1 MIIVNNTPT
10 QQPTQ
15 NKDEK
20 KTSSKENSTTTT
32 LNDGKTILKKPT
44 QGVVIEQTKLD
55 LELNKF
61 TSKLLNAL
69 KANIDDGSYKQNAL
83 AQIKSSQVAPN
94 LAKDLTLILKSIK
107 SDPALSQLGAKL
119 ESFIKPVEHIK
130 TTNIAQ
136 TIKDTGI
143 MLEAK
148 LAQTLK
154 PEILPTS
161 IKTLLSQMKNTA
173 NKDLALAFITL
184 ANTQDSDP
192 NQSFNALLDILQKNK
207 LKNDEVLKSSNF
219 KPLLEANAKLE
230 NIAKFLDKIA
240 NQIQTNPKNPI
251 SIEQNISR
259 TINQVQN
266 VIKNIETTLSQI
278 NFNHPNLKNVKP
290 LNNQLSQM
298 ISDIKESLKEL
309 KSHITTPATDIKELK
324 LIQNIASN
332 NRQSAFLDPQNI
344 KQIATTAKTAT
355 NNINE
360 AINIIKN
367 LDPAISQKLN
377 QNIQNSKTLVA
388 SLNTQSNLQTPNSI
402 SSATQAIQAQQAQ
415 SIPNLESMINS
426 INPAQNSINLNN
438 FIQHINTDA
447 NNFNLQDKLSMA
459 ARKLSNI
466 INFFDKNSQEAKN
479 NIIEL
484 KSLIKATNLAKSDI
498 ANIMPNDKNLSA
510 QALQNDVKATLLAL
524 KEATANQPN
533 QAALNQNIN
542 RLLTQ
547 IEMHQLISY
556 AQNSLQTYLP
566 YSWDALE
573 SSSVAFKQGK
583 KNRFY
588 AKIDLNFTHFG
599 HVDIVI
605 ALSDNKYIDISI
617 ATGTVEF
624 KDLILGSSKE
634 LKTAITGLGLI
645 VSSFTLAHKPKKTPY
660 NQIDKA
666 FDFGFNKKA

>member
-15 NKDEK
+15 SKDEK

-61 TSKLLNAL
+61 SSKLLNAL
-69 KANIDDGSYKQNAL
+69 KANIDDGTYKQNAL

-94 LAKDLTLILKSIK
+94 LAKDLASLLNSIK
-107 SDPALSQLGAKL
+107 SDPKLSQLGAKL

-154 PEILPTS
+154 AEILPSS
-161 IKTLLSQMKNTA
+161 IKELLSLMKNTT
-173 NKDLALAFITL
+173 NKDLTLAFMGL
-184 ANTQDSDP
+184 ANTKESSPQE
-192 NQSFNALLDILQKNK
+192 SFNALLEILQKNK
-207 LKNDEVLKSSNF
+207 LKNNQIVQNSNF
-219 KPLLEANAKLE
+219 KPLLEANTKLE
-230 NIAKFLDKIA
+230 HMAKFLDKIA
-240 NQIQTNPKNPI
+240 YQIQTNPKNSL

-259 TINQVQN
+259 AINQGQN
-266 VIKNIETTLSQI
+266 IIKNIETSLSQI

-290 LNNQLSQM
+290 LSTQLGQMLLDIKAELNSLKSNINNPAL
-298 ISDIKESLKEL
+298 DIKEF
-309 KSHITTPATDIKELK
+309 K
-324 LIQNIASN
+324 LSNNIAASA
-332 NRQSAFLDPQNI
+332 NRLSAMLESTQ
-344 KQIATTAKTAT
+344 
-355 NNINE
+355 
-360 AINIIKN
+360 
-367 LDPAISQKLN
+367 LN
-377 QNIQNSKTLVA
+377 QINSTTIA
-388 SLNTQSNLQTPNSI
+388 QT
-402 SSATQAIQAQQAQ
+402 AQ
-415 SIPNLESMINS
+415 STPNLESLISSLNQS
-426 INPAQNSINLNN
+426 QNSTNLSN

-447 NNFNLQDKLSMA
+447 NNLNLQDKLSMA

-466 INFFDKNSQEAKN
+466 INFFDKNSQDAKSHLA
-479 NIIEL
+479 EL
-484 KSLIKATNLAKSDI
+484 KGLIKATNLAKADI
-498 ANIMPNDKNLSA
+498 ANITPNDKNLAA
-510 QALQNDVKATLLAL
+510 QTLQNDVKATLLAL

-533 QAALNQNIN
+533 QATLNQNIN

-583 KNRFY
+583 KKRFY

-599 HVDIVI
+599 NVDIVI

-617 ATGTVEF
+617 ATGTAEF
-624 KDLILGSSKE
+624 KNLILSASKE
-634 LKTAITGLGLI
+634 LKSAITGLGLI
-645 VSSFTLAHKPKKTPY
+645 VSSFTLAHKPKKAPY
-660 NQIDKA
+660 HQADRA

>member
-1 MIIVNNTPT
+1 MMIIVNNTPT

-15 NKDEK
+15 SKDEK
-20 KTSSKENSTTTT
+20 KTSSKENSNTTS

-61 TSKLLNAL
+61 SSKLLNAL
-69 KANIDDGSYKQNAL
+69 KANIDDGTYKQNAL

-94 LAKDLTLILKSIK
+94 LAKDLASLLNSIK
-107 SDPALSQLGAKL
+107 SDPKLSQLGAKL

-154 PEILPTS
+154 AEILPSS
-161 IKTLLSQMKNTA
+161 IKELLSLMKNTT
-173 NKDLALAFITL
+173 NKDLTLAFMSL
-184 ANTQDSDP
+184 ANTKESSPQE
-192 NQSFNALLDILQKNK
+192 SFNALLEILQKNK
-207 LKNDEVLKSSNF
+207 LKNNQIVQNSNF
-219 KPLLEANAKLE
+219 KPLLEANTKLE
-230 NIAKFLDKIA
+230 HMAKFLDKIA
-240 NQIQTNPKNPI
+240 YQIQTNPKNSL

-259 TINQVQN
+259 AINQGQN
-266 VIKNIETTLSQI
+266 IIKNIETSLSQI

-290 LNNQLSQM
+290 LSIQLGQMLLDIKAELNSLKSNINNPALDIKEFKLSNNIAASANRLSAMLESTQLSQ
-298 ISDIKESLKEL
+298 INS
-309 KSHITTPATDIKELK
+309 TT
-324 LIQNIASN
+324 IA
-332 NRQSAFLDPQNI
+332 
-344 KQIATTAKTAT
+344 
-355 NNINE
+355 
-360 AINIIKN
+360 
-367 LDPAISQKLN
+367 
-377 QNIQNSKTLVA
+377 
-388 SLNTQSNLQTPNSI
+388 QT
-402 SSATQAIQAQQAQ
+402 AQ
-415 SIPNLESMINS
+415 STPNLESLISSLNQS
-426 INPAQNSINLNN
+426 QNSTNLSN

-447 NNFNLQDKLSMA
+447 NNLNLQDKLSMA

-466 INFFDKNSQEAKN
+466 INFFDKNSQDAKSHLA
-479 NIIEL
+479 EL
-484 KSLIKATNLAKSDI
+484 KGLIKATNLAKADI
-498 ANIMPNDKNLSA
+498 ANITPNDKNLAA
-510 QALQNDVKATLLAL
+510 QTLQNDVKATLLAL

-583 KNRFY
+583 KKRFY

-599 HVDIVI
+599 NVDIVI

-617 ATGTVEF
+617 ATGTAEF
-624 KDLILGSSKE
+624 KNLILSASKE
-634 LKTAITGLGLI
+634 LKSAITGLGLI
-645 VSSFTLAHKPKKTPY
+645 VSSFTLAHKPKKAPY
-660 NQIDKA
+660 HQADRA

>member
-15 NKDEK
+15 TKDDK
-20 KTSSKENSTTTT
+20 KVSKESNSTTS
-32 LNDGKTILKKPT
+32 LNDGKTILKRPA

-61 TSKLLNAL
+61 SSKLLNAL

-94 LAKDLTLILKSIK
+94 LAKDLTSLLNSIK
-107 SDPALSQLGAKL
+107 SDPKLRELGAKL

-154 PEILPTS
+154 AEILPSS
-161 IKTLLSQMKNTA
+161 IKELLSLMKNTT
-173 NKDLALAFITL
+173 NKDLTLAFMGL
-184 ANTQDSDP
+184 ANAGESSPQE
-192 NQSFNALLDILQKNK
+192 SFNALLEILQKNK
-207 LKNDEVLKSSNF
+207 FKNSQIVQNSNF

-230 NIAKFLDKIA
+230 HMAKFLDKIA
-240 NQIQTNPKNPI
+240 NQIQTNPKNPL

-259 TINQVQN
+259 AINQGQN
-266 VIKNIETTLSQI
+266 IIKNIEASLSQI

-290 LNNQLSQM
+290 LNAQLGQM
-298 ISDIKESLKEL
+298 LTEIKTQLNLLKSNINNPALDIKEF
-309 KSHITTPATDIKELK
+309 K
-324 LIQNIASN
+324 LSNNIAASA
-332 NRQSAFLDPQNI
+332 NRLSVITD
-344 KQIATTAKTAT
+344 
-355 NNINE
+355 
-360 AINIIKN
+360 
-367 LDPAISQKLN
+367 
-377 QNIQNSKTLVA
+377 NIQPNT
-388 SLNTQSNLQTPNSI
+388 LNTTMAQ
-402 SSATQAIQAQQAQ
+402 ATQA
-415 SIPNLESMINS
+415 STNLDSLISSLNQ
-426 INPAQNSINLNN
+426 AQNSANLSN
-438 FIQHINTDA
+438 FIQHISTDA
-447 NNFNLQDKLSMA
+447 NNLNLQDKLSMA

-466 INFFDKNSQEAKN
+466 INFFDRNSQDAKSHLAE
-479 NIIEL
+479 I
-484 KSLIKATNLAKSDI
+484 KGLIKATNLAKADI
-498 ANIMPNDKNLSA
+498 ANITPNDKNLA
-510 QALQNDVKATLLAL
+510 TQALQNDVKATLLAL

-583 KNRFY
+583 KKRFY

-599 HVDIVI
+599 NVDIVI

-617 ATGTVEF
+617 ATGTAEF
-624 KDLILGSSKE
+624 KNLILSASKE
-634 LKTAITGLGLI
+634 LKSSITGLGLI
-645 VSSFTLAHKPKKTPY
+645 VSSFTLAHKPKKAPY
-660 NQIDKA
+660 HQVDRA

>member
-1 MIIVNNTPT
+1 MIIVNNAPT
-10 QQPTQ
+10 QQPAQ

-20 KTSSKENSTTTT
+20 KTSSKENSTATI
-32 LNDGKTILKKPT
+32 LNDGKTILKKPA
-44 QGVVIEQTKLD
+44 QSVVVEQTKLD

-69 KANIDDGSYKQNAL
+69 KLNLDDGLYKQNAL
-83 AQIKSSQVAPN
+83 SQIKSSQVAPN

-107 SDPALSQLGAKL
+107 SDPTLSQIAAKI
-119 ESFIKPVEHIK
+119 ESFIKPVEQIK

-161 IKTLLSQMKNTA
+161 IKSLLSQMKNTT
-173 NKDLALAFITL
+173 NKDLALAFVAL
-184 ANTQDSDP
+184 ANTQNSDP
-192 NQSFNALLDILQKNK
+192 EQNFNTLLDILQKNRV
-207 LKNDEVLKSSNF
+207 KNDEILKSSNF
-219 KPLLEANAKLE
+219 KPLLEAGAKLE
-230 NIAKFLDKIA
+230 NIIKFLDKVA

-259 TINQVQN
+259 AINQTQN
-266 VIKNIETTLSQI
+266 IIQNIESTLSQI

-290 LNNQLSQM
+290 LNTQLNQ
-298 ISDIKESLKEL
+298 IITDIKENLSAL
-309 KSHITTPATDIKELK
+309 KSHITTQTIDIKDLK
-324 LIQNIASN
+324 LTQSIINSN
-332 NRQSAFLDPQNI
+332 KNSAL
-344 KQIATTAKTAT
+344 IATETA
-355 NNINE
+355 NNIDK
-360 AINIIKN
+360 AINLIKN
-367 LDPAISQKLN
+367 LDPAISEKLS
-377 QNIQNSKTLVA
+377 QNLQNSNPLTQ
-388 SLNTQSNLQTPNSI
+388 LNSNSQT
-402 SSATQAIQAQQAQ
+402 
-415 SIPNLESMINS
+415 IPNLNSLINS
-426 INPAQNSINLNN
+426 INPTQNSVNLNN
-438 FIQHINTDA
+438 FINHINTDA
-447 NNFNLQDKLSMA
+447 NNLNLQDKLSMA
-459 ARKLSNI
+459 ARKLSNM
-466 INFFDKNSQEAKN
+466 INFFDKNSLDAKN
-479 NIIEL
+479 NLVEL
-484 KSLIKATNLAKSDI
+484 RSLIKATNLAKSDI
-498 ANIMPNDKNLSA
+498 SNIVPNDNNISNA
-510 QALQNDVKATLLAL
+510 VQNDVKATLLAL
-524 KEATANQPN
+524 KEATTNQPN
-533 QAALNQNIN
+533 QATLNQNIN

-583 KNRFY
+583 KKRFY

-599 HVDIVI
+599 NVDIVI

-617 ATGTVEF
+617 ATSTAEF
-624 KDLILGSSKE
+624 KDLILASSKE

-660 NQIDKA
+660 SQTDKA

>member
-1 MIIVNNTPT
+1 MMIIVNNTPT

-15 NKDEK
+15 TKDDK
-20 KTSSKENSTTTT
+20 KSSKETSNTTS

-69 KANIDDGSYKQNAL
+69 KANIDDGTYKQNAL

-94 LAKDLTLILKSIK
+94 LAKDLASLLNSIK
-107 SDPALSQLGAKL
+107 SDPKLSQLGAKL

-154 PEILPTS
+154 AEILPSS
-161 IKTLLSQMKNTA
+161 IKELLSLMKNTT
-173 NKDLALAFITL
+173 NKDLTLAFMGL
-184 ANTQDSDP
+184 ANTKESSPQE
-192 NQSFNALLDILQKNK
+192 SFNALLEILQKNK
-207 LKNDEVLKSSNF
+207 LKNNQIVQNSNF
-219 KPLLEANAKLE
+219 KPLLEANTKLE
-230 NIAKFLDKIA
+230 HMAKFLDKIA
-240 NQIQTNPKNPI
+240 YQIQTNPKNPL

-259 TINQVQN
+259 AINQGQN
-266 VIKNIETTLSQI
+266 IIKNIETSLSQI

-290 LNNQLSQM
+290 LSTQLGQMLLDIKAELNSLKSNINNPAL
-298 ISDIKESLKEL
+298 DIKEF
-309 KSHITTPATDIKELK
+309 K
-324 LIQNIASN
+324 LSNNIAASA
-332 NRQSAFLDPQNI
+332 NRLSAMLESTQ
-344 KQIATTAKTAT
+344 
-355 NNINE
+355 
-360 AINIIKN
+360 
-367 LDPAISQKLN
+367 LN
-377 QNIQNSKTLVA
+377 QINSATIA
-388 SLNTQSNLQTPNSI
+388 QTTQST
-402 SSATQAIQAQQAQ
+402 
-415 SIPNLESMINS
+415 PNLESLISGLNQS
-426 INPAQNSINLNN
+426 QNSTNLSN

-447 NNFNLQDKLSMA
+447 NNLNLQDKLSMA

-466 INFFDKNSQEAKN
+466 INFFDKNSQDAKSHLA
-479 NIIEL
+479 EL
-484 KSLIKATNLAKSDI
+484 KGLIKATNLAKADI
-498 ANIMPNDKNLSA
+498 ANITPNDKNLAA
-510 QALQNDVKATLLAL
+510 QTLQNDVKATLLAL

-583 KNRFY
+583 KKRFY

-599 HVDIVI
+599 NVDIVI

-617 ATGTVEF
+617 TTGTAEF
-624 KDLILGSSKE
+624 KNLILSASKE
-634 LKTAITGLGLI
+634 LKSAITGLGLI
-645 VSSFTLAHKPKKTPY
+645 VSSFTLVHKPKKAPY
-660 NQIDKA
+660 HQADMA

>member
-15 NKDEK
+15 SKDEK

-61 TSKLLNAL
+61 SSKLLNAL
-69 KANIDDGSYKQNAL
+69 KANIDDGTYKQNAL

-94 LAKDLTLILKSIK
+94 LAKDLASLLNSIK
-107 SDPALSQLGAKL
+107 SDPKLSQLGAKL

-154 PEILPTS
+154 AEILPSS
-161 IKTLLSQMKNTA
+161 IKELLSLMKNTT
-173 NKDLALAFITL
+173 NKDLTLAFMSL
-184 ANTQDSDP
+184 ANTKESSPQE
-192 NQSFNALLDILQKNK
+192 SFNALLEILQKNK
-207 LKNDEVLKSSNF
+207 LKNNQIVQNSNF
-219 KPLLEANAKLE
+219 KPLLEANTKLE
-230 NIAKFLDKIA
+230 HMAKFLDKIA
-240 NQIQTNPKNPI
+240 YQIQTNPKNSL

-259 TINQVQN
+259 AINQGQN
-266 VIKNIETTLSQI
+266 IIKNIETSLSQI

-290 LNNQLSQM
+290 LSTQLGQMLLDIKAELNSLKSNINNPAL
-298 ISDIKESLKEL
+298 DIKEF
-309 KSHITTPATDIKELK
+309 K
-324 LIQNIASN
+324 LSNNIAASA
-332 NRQSAFLDPQNI
+332 NRLSAMLESTQ
-344 KQIATTAKTAT
+344 
-355 NNINE
+355 
-360 AINIIKN
+360 
-367 LDPAISQKLN
+367 LN
-377 QNIQNSKTLVA
+377 QIN
-388 SLNTQSNLQTPNSI
+388 
-402 SSATQAIQAQQAQ
+402 SATIAQTAQ
-415 SIPNLESMINS
+415 SMPNLESLINS
-426 INPAQNSINLNN
+426 LNQSQNSTNLSN

-447 NNFNLQDKLSMA
+447 NNLNLQDKLSMA

-466 INFFDKNSQEAKN
+466 INFFDKNSQDAKSHLA
-479 NIIEL
+479 EL
-484 KSLIKATNLAKSDI
+484 KGLIKATNLAKADI
-498 ANIMPNDKNLSA
+498 ANITPNDKNLAA
-510 QALQNDVKATLLAL
+510 QTLQNDVKATLLTL

-583 KNRFY
+583 KKRFY

-599 HVDIVI
+599 NVDIVI

-617 ATGTVEF
+617 ATGTAEF
-624 KDLILGSSKE
+624 KNLILSASKE
-634 LKTAITGLGLI
+634 LKSAITGLGLI
-645 VSSFTLAHKPKKTPY
+645 VSSFTLAHKPKKAPY
-660 NQIDKA
+660 HQADRA

>member
-15 NKDEK
+15 TKDDK
-20 KTSSKENSTTTT
+20 KSSKETSNTTT

-69 KANIDDGSYKQNAL
+69 KANIDDGTYKQNAL

-94 LAKDLTLILKSIK
+94 LAKDLASLLNSIK
-107 SDPALSQLGAKL
+107 SDPKLSQLGAKL

-154 PEILPTS
+154 AEILPSS
-161 IKTLLSQMKNTA
+161 IKELLSLMKNTT
-173 NKDLALAFITL
+173 NKDLTLAFMGL
-184 ANTQDSDP
+184 ANTKESSPQE
-192 NQSFNALLDILQKNK
+192 SFNALLEILQKNK
-207 LKNDEVLKSSNF
+207 LKNNQIVQNSNF
-219 KPLLEANAKLE
+219 KPLLDANTKLE
-230 NIAKFLDKIA
+230 HMAKFLDKIA
-240 NQIQTNPKNPI
+240 YQIQTNPKNPL

-259 TINQVQN
+259 AINQGQN
-266 VIKNIETTLSQI
+266 IIKNIETSLSQI

-290 LNNQLSQM
+290 LSTQLGQMLLDIKAELNSLKSNINNPAL
-298 ISDIKESLKEL
+298 DIKEF
-309 KSHITTPATDIKELK
+309 K
-324 LIQNIASN
+324 LSNNIAASA
-332 NRQSAFLDPQNI
+332 NRLSAMLESTQLS
-344 KQIATTAKTAT
+344 K
-355 NNINE
+355 IN
-360 AINIIKN
+360 
-367 LDPAISQKLN
+367 
-377 QNIQNSKTLVA
+377 
-388 SLNTQSNLQTPNSI
+388 
-402 SSATQAIQAQQAQ
+402 SATIAQTAQ
-415 SIPNLESMINS
+415 STPNLESLISGLNQS
-426 INPAQNSINLNN
+426 QNSTNLSN

-447 NNFNLQDKLSMA
+447 NNLNLQDKLTMA

-466 INFFDKNSQEAKN
+466 INFFDKNSQDAKSHLA
-479 NIIEL
+479 EL
-484 KSLIKATNLAKSDI
+484 KGLIKATNLAKADI
-498 ANIMPNDKNLSA
+498 ANITPNDKNLAA
-510 QALQNDVKATLLAL
+510 QTLQNDVKATLLAL

-583 KNRFY
+583 KKRFY

-599 HVDIVI
+599 NVDIVI

-617 ATGTVEF
+617 ATGTAEF
-624 KDLILGSSKE
+624 KNLILSASKE
-634 LKTAITGLGLI
+634 LKSAITGLGLI
-645 VSSFTLAHKPKKTPY
+645 VSSFTLVHKPKKAPY
-660 NQIDKA
+660 HQADRA

>member
-15 NKDEK
+15 SKDEK

-61 TSKLLNAL
+61 SSKLLNAL
-69 KANIDDGSYKQNAL
+69 KANIDDGTYKQNAL

-94 LAKDLTLILKSIK
+94 LAKDLASLLNSIK
-107 SDPALSQLGAKL
+107 SDPKLSQLGAKL

-154 PEILPTS
+154 AEILPSS
-161 IKTLLSQMKNTA
+161 IKELLSLMKNTT
-173 NKDLALAFITL
+173 NKDLTLAFMSL
-184 ANTQDSDP
+184 ANTKESSPQE
-192 NQSFNALLDILQKNK
+192 SFNALLEILQKNK
-207 LKNDEVLKSSNF
+207 LKNNQIVQNSNF
-219 KPLLEANAKLE
+219 KPLLEANTKLE
-230 NIAKFLDKIA
+230 HMAKFLDKIA
-240 NQIQTNPKNPI
+240 YQIQTNPKNSL

-259 TINQVQN
+259 AINQGQN
-266 VIKNIETTLSQI
+266 IIKNIETSLSQI

-290 LNNQLSQM
+290 LSTQLGQMLLDIKAELNSLKSNINNPALDIKEFKLSNNIAASANRLSAMLESTQLSQ
-298 ISDIKESLKEL
+298 
-309 KSHITTPATDIKELK
+309 
-324 LIQNIASN
+324 
-332 NRQSAFLDPQNI
+332 
-344 KQIATTAKTAT
+344 
-355 NNINE
+355 IN
-360 AINIIKN
+360 
-367 LDPAISQKLN
+367 
-377 QNIQNSKTLVA
+377 
-388 SLNTQSNLQTPNSI
+388 
-402 SSATQAIQAQQAQ
+402 SATIAQTAQ
-415 SIPNLESMINS
+415 STPNLESLISGLNQS
-426 INPAQNSINLNN
+426 QNSVNLSK

-447 NNFNLQDKLSMA
+447 NNLNLQDKLSMA

-466 INFFDKNSQEAKN
+466 INFFDKNSQDAKSHLA
-479 NIIEL
+479 EL
-484 KSLIKATNLAKSDI
+484 KGLIKATNLAKADI
-498 ANIMPNDKNLSA
+498 ANITPNDKNLA
-510 QALQNDVKATLLAL
+510 VQTLQNDVKATLLAL

-583 KNRFY
+583 KKRFY

-599 HVDIVI
+599 NVDIVI

-617 ATGTVEF
+617 ATGTAEF
-624 KDLILGSSKE
+624 KNLILSASKE
-634 LKTAITGLGLI
+634 LKSAITGLGLI
-645 VSSFTLAHKPKKTPY
+645 VSSFTLAHKPKKAPY
-660 NQIDKA
+660 HQADRA

>member
-15 NKDEK
+15 SKDEK

-61 TSKLLNAL
+61 SSKLLNAL
-69 KANIDDGSYKQNAL
+69 KANIDDGTYKQNAL

-94 LAKDLTLILKSIK
+94 LAKDLASLLNSIK
-107 SDPALSQLGAKL
+107 SDPKLSQLGAKL

-154 PEILPTS
+154 AEILPSS
-161 IKTLLSQMKNTA
+161 IKELLSLMKNTT
-173 NKDLALAFITL
+173 NKDLTLAFMGL
-184 ANTQDSDP
+184 ANAKESSPQE
-192 NQSFNALLDILQKNK
+192 SFNALLEILQKNK
-207 LKNDEVLKSSNF
+207 LKNNQIVQNSNF
-219 KPLLEANAKLE
+219 KPLLEANTKLE
-230 NIAKFLDKIA
+230 HMAKFLDKIA
-240 NQIQTNPKNPI
+240 YQIQTNPKNSL

-259 TINQVQN
+259 AINQGQN
-266 VIKNIETTLSQI
+266 IIKNIETSLSQI

-290 LNNQLSQM
+290 LSTQLGQMLLDIKAELNSLKSNINNPALDIKEFKLSNNIAASANRLSAMLESTQLSQ
-298 ISDIKESLKEL
+298 INS
-309 KSHITTPATDIKELK
+309 TT
-324 LIQNIASN
+324 IA
-332 NRQSAFLDPQNI
+332 
-344 KQIATTAKTAT
+344 
-355 NNINE
+355 
-360 AINIIKN
+360 
-367 LDPAISQKLN
+367 
-377 QNIQNSKTLVA
+377 
-388 SLNTQSNLQTPNSI
+388 QT
-402 SSATQAIQAQQAQ
+402 AQ
-415 SIPNLESMINS
+415 STPNLESLISGLNQS
-426 INPAQNSINLNN
+426 QNSTNLSN

-447 NNFNLQDKLSMA
+447 NNLNLQDKLSMA

-466 INFFDKNSQEAKN
+466 INFFDKNSQDAKSHLA
-479 NIIEL
+479 EL
-484 KSLIKATNLAKSDI
+484 KGLIKATNLAKADI
-498 ANIMPNDKNLSA
+498 ANITPNDKNLAA
-510 QALQNDVKATLLAL
+510 QTLQNDVKATLLAL

-583 KNRFY
+583 KKRFY

-599 HVDIVI
+599 NVDIVI

-617 ATGTVEF
+617 ATGTAEF
-624 KDLILGSSKE
+624 KNLILSASKE
-634 LKTAITGLGLI
+634 LKSAITGLGLI
-645 VSSFTLAHKPKKTPY
+645 VSSFTLAHKSKKAPY
-660 NQIDKA
+660 HQADRA

>member
-15 NKDEK
+15 TKDDK
-20 KTSSKENSTTTT
+20 KVSKESNSTTS
-32 LNDGKTILKKPT
+32 LNDGKTILKRPA

-61 TSKLLNAL
+61 SSKLLNAL
-69 KANIDDGSYKQNAL
+69 KANIGDGSYKQNAL

-94 LAKDLTLILKSIK
+94 LAKDLTSLLNSIK
-107 SDPALSQLGAKL
+107 SDPKLRELGAKL

-154 PEILPTS
+154 AEILPSS
-161 IKTLLSQMKNTA
+161 IKELLSLMKNTT
-173 NKDLALAFITL
+173 NKDLTLAFMGL
-184 ANTQDSDP
+184 ANAGESSPQE
-192 NQSFNALLDILQKNK
+192 SFNALLEILQKNK
-207 LKNDEVLKSSNF
+207 FKNSQIVQNSNF

-230 NIAKFLDKIA
+230 HMAKFLDKIA
-240 NQIQTNPKNPI
+240 NQIQTNPKNPL

-259 TINQVQN
+259 AINQGQN
-266 VIKNIETTLSQI
+266 IIKNIEASLSQI

-290 LNNQLSQM
+290 LNAQLGQM
-298 ISDIKESLKEL
+298 LTEIKTQLNLLKSNINNPALDIKEF
-309 KSHITTPATDIKELK
+309 K
-324 LIQNIASN
+324 LSNNIAASA
-332 NRQSAFLDPQNI
+332 NRLSVITD
-344 KQIATTAKTAT
+344 
-355 NNINE
+355 
-360 AINIIKN
+360 
-367 LDPAISQKLN
+367 
-377 QNIQNSKTLVA
+377 NIQPNT
-388 SLNTQSNLQTPNSI
+388 LNTTMAQ
-402 SSATQAIQAQQAQ
+402 ATQA
-415 SIPNLESMINS
+415 STNLDSLISSLNQ
-426 INPAQNSINLNN
+426 AQNSANLSN
-438 FIQHINTDA
+438 FIQHISTDA
-447 NNFNLQDKLSMA
+447 NNLNLQDKLSMA

-466 INFFDKNSQEAKN
+466 INFFDRNSQDAKSHLAE
-479 NIIEL
+479 I
-484 KSLIKATNLAKSDI
+484 KGLIKATNLAKADI
-498 ANIMPNDKNLSA
+498 ANITPNDKNLA
-510 QALQNDVKATLLAL
+510 TQALQNDVKATLLAL

-583 KNRFY
+583 KKRFY

-599 HVDIVI
+599 NVDIVI

-617 ATGTVEF
+617 ATGTAEF
-624 KDLILGSSKE
+624 KNLILSASKE
-634 LKTAITGLGLI
+634 LKSSITGLGLI
-645 VSSFTLAHKPKKTPY
+645 VSSFTLAHKPKKAPY
-660 NQIDKA
+660 HQVDRA

>member
-15 NKDEK
+15 TKDDK
-20 KTSSKENSTTTT
+20 KSSKETSNTTT

-69 KANIDDGSYKQNAL
+69 KANIDDGTYKQNAL

-94 LAKDLTLILKSIK
+94 LAKDLASLLNSIK
-107 SDPALSQLGAKL
+107 SDPKLSQLGAKL

-154 PEILPTS
+154 AEILPSS
-161 IKTLLSQMKNTA
+161 IKELLSLMKNTT
-173 NKDLALAFITL
+173 NKDLTLAFMGL
-184 ANTQDSDP
+184 ANTKESSPQE
-192 NQSFNALLDILQKNK
+192 SFNALLEILQKNK
-207 LKNDEVLKSSNF
+207 LKNNQIIQNSNF
-219 KPLLEANAKLE
+219 KPLLDANTKLE
-230 NIAKFLDKIA
+230 HMAKFLDKIA
-240 NQIQTNPKNPI
+240 YQIQTNPKNPL

-259 TINQVQN
+259 AINQGQN
-266 VIKNIETTLSQI
+266 IIKNIETSLSQI

-290 LNNQLSQM
+290 LSTQLGQMLLDIKAELNSLKSNINNPALDIKEFKLSNNIAASANRLSAMLESTQLSQ
-298 ISDIKESLKEL
+298 INS
-309 KSHITTPATDIKELK
+309 AT
-324 LIQNIASN
+324 IA
-332 NRQSAFLDPQNI
+332 Q
-344 KQIATTAKTAT
+344 T
-355 NNINE
+355 
-360 AINIIKN
+360 
-367 LDPAISQKLN
+367 
-377 QNIQNSKTLVA
+377 
-388 SLNTQSNLQTPNSI
+388 TQST
-402 SSATQAIQAQQAQ
+402 
-415 SIPNLESMINS
+415 PNLESLISGLNQS
-426 INPAQNSINLNN
+426 QNSTNLSN

-447 NNFNLQDKLSMA
+447 NNLNLQDKLSMA

-466 INFFDKNSQEAKN
+466 INFFDKNSQDAKSHLA
-479 NIIEL
+479 EL
-484 KSLIKATNLAKSDI
+484 KELIKATNLAKADI
-498 ANIMPNDKNLSA
+498 ANITPNDKNLA
-510 QALQNDVKATLLAL
+510 TQTLQNDVKATLLAL

-583 KNRFY
+583 KKRFY

-599 HVDIVI
+599 NVDIVI

-617 ATGTVEF
+617 ATGTAEF
-624 KDLILGSSKE
+624 KNLILSASKE
-634 LKTAITGLGLI
+634 LKSAITGLGLI
-645 VSSFTLAHKPKKTPY
+645 VSSFTLVHKPKKAPY
-660 NQIDKA
+660 HQADRA

>member
-15 NKDEK
+15 SKDEK

-61 TSKLLNAL
+61 SSKLLNAL

-94 LAKDLTLILKSIK
+94 LAKDLASLLNSIK
-107 SDPALSQLGAKL
+107 SDPKLSQLGAKL

-154 PEILPTS
+154 AEILPSS
-161 IKTLLSQMKNTA
+161 IKELLSLMKNTT
-173 NKDLALAFITL
+173 NKDLTLAFMSL
-184 ANTQDSDP
+184 ANTKESSPQE
-192 NQSFNALLDILQKNK
+192 SFNALLEILQKNK
-207 LKNDEVLKSSNF
+207 LKNNQIVQNSNF
-219 KPLLEANAKLE
+219 KPLLEANTKLE
-230 NIAKFLDKIA
+230 HMAKFLDKIA
-240 NQIQTNPKNPI
+240 YQIQTNPKNSL

-259 TINQVQN
+259 AINQGQN
-266 VIKNIETTLSQI
+266 IIKNIETSLSQI

-290 LNNQLSQM
+290 LSTQLGQMLLDIKAELNSLKSNINNPALDIKEFKLSNNIAASANRLSAMLESTQLSQ
-298 ISDIKESLKEL
+298 INS
-309 KSHITTPATDIKELK
+309 TT
-324 LIQNIASN
+324 IA
-332 NRQSAFLDPQNI
+332 
-344 KQIATTAKTAT
+344 
-355 NNINE
+355 
-360 AINIIKN
+360 
-367 LDPAISQKLN
+367 
-377 QNIQNSKTLVA
+377 
-388 SLNTQSNLQTPNSI
+388 QT
-402 SSATQAIQAQQAQ
+402 AQ
-415 SIPNLESMINS
+415 STPNLESLISGLNQS
-426 INPAQNSINLNN
+426 QNSTNLSN

-447 NNFNLQDKLSMA
+447 NNLNLQDKLSMA

-466 INFFDKNSQEAKN
+466 INFFDKNSQDAKSHLA
-479 NIIEL
+479 EL
-484 KSLIKATNLAKSDI
+484 KGLIKATNLAKADI
-498 ANIMPNDKNLSA
+498 ANITPNDKNLAA
-510 QALQNDVKATLLAL
+510 QTLQNDVKATLLAL

-583 KNRFY
+583 KKRFY

-599 HVDIVI
+599 NVDIVI

-617 ATGTVEF
+617 ATGTAEF
-624 KDLILGSSKE
+624 KNLILSASKE
-634 LKTAITGLGLI
+634 LKSAITGLGLI
-645 VSSFTLAHKPKKTPY
+645 VSSFTLAHKPKKAPY
-660 NQIDKA
+660 HQADRA

>member
-15 NKDEK
+15 TKDDK
-20 KTSSKENSTTTT
+20 KSSKETSNTTS

-44 QGVVIEQTKLD
+44 QGIVIEQTKLD

-69 KANIDDGSYKQNAL
+69 KANIDDGTYKQNAL

-94 LAKDLTLILKSIK
+94 LAKDLASLLNSIK
-107 SDPALSQLGAKL
+107 SDPKLSQLGAKL

-154 PEILPTS
+154 AEILPSS
-161 IKTLLSQMKNTA
+161 IKELLSLMKNTT
-173 NKDLALAFITL
+173 NKDLTLAFMGL
-184 ANTQDSDP
+184 ANTKESSPQE
-192 NQSFNALLDILQKNK
+192 SFNALLEILQKNK
-207 LKNDEVLKSSNF
+207 LKNNQIVQNSNF
-219 KPLLEANAKLE
+219 KPLLEANTKLE
-230 NIAKFLDKIA
+230 HMAKFLDKIA
-240 NQIQTNPKNPI
+240 YQIQTNPKNSL

-259 TINQVQN
+259 AINQGQN
-266 VIKNIETTLSQI
+266 IIKNIETSLSQI

-290 LNNQLSQM
+290 LSTQLGQMLLDIKAELNSLKSNINNPAL
-298 ISDIKESLKEL
+298 DIKEF
-309 KSHITTPATDIKELK
+309 K
-324 LIQNIASN
+324 LSNNIAASA
-332 NRQSAFLDPQNI
+332 NRLSAMLESTQ
-344 KQIATTAKTAT
+344 
-355 NNINE
+355 
-360 AINIIKN
+360 
-367 LDPAISQKLN
+367 LN
-377 QNIQNSKTLVA
+377 QIN
-388 SLNTQSNLQTPNSI
+388 
-402 SSATQAIQAQQAQ
+402 SATIAQTAQ
-415 SIPNLESMINS
+415 STPNLESLIS
-426 INPAQNSINLNN
+426 GLTQSQNSTNLSN

-447 NNFNLQDKLSMA
+447 NNLNLQDKLSMA

-466 INFFDKNSQEAKN
+466 INFFDKNSQDAKSHLA
-479 NIIEL
+479 EL
-484 KSLIKATNLAKSDI
+484 KGLIKATNLAKADI
-498 ANIMPNDKNLSA
+498 ANITPNDKNLAA
-510 QALQNDVKATLLAL
+510 QTLQNDVKATLLAL

-583 KNRFY
+583 KKRFY

-599 HVDIVI
+599 NVDIVI

-617 ATGTVEF
+617 ATGTAEF
-624 KDLILGSSKE
+624 KNLILSASKE
-634 LKTAITGLGLI
+634 LKSAITGLGLI
-645 VSSFTLAHKPKKTPY
+645 VSSFTLVHKPKKAPY
-660 NQIDKA
+660 HQADRA

>member
-15 NKDEK
+15 TKDDK
-20 KTSSKENSTTTT
+20 KSSKETSNTTT

-44 QGVVIEQTKLD
+44 QGIVIEQTKLD

-69 KANIDDGSYKQNAL
+69 KANIDDGTYKQNAL

-94 LAKDLTLILKSIK
+94 LAKDLASLLNSIK
-107 SDPALSQLGAKL
+107 SDPKLSQLGAKL

-154 PEILPTS
+154 AEILPSS
-161 IKTLLSQMKNTA
+161 IKELLSLMKNTT
-173 NKDLALAFITL
+173 NKDLTLAFMGL
-184 ANTQDSDP
+184 ASTKESSPQE
-192 NQSFNALLDILQKNK
+192 SFNALLEILQKNK
-207 LKNDEVLKSSNF
+207 LKNNQIVQNSNF
-219 KPLLEANAKLE
+219 KPLLEANTKLE
-230 NIAKFLDKIA
+230 HMAKFLDKIA
-240 NQIQTNPKNPI
+240 YQIQTNPKNSL

-259 TINQVQN
+259 AINQGQN
-266 VIKNIETTLSQI
+266 IIKNIETSLSQI

-290 LNNQLSQM
+290 LSTQLGQMLLDIKAELNSLKSNINNPAL
-298 ISDIKESLKEL
+298 DIKEF
-309 KSHITTPATDIKELK
+309 K
-324 LIQNIASN
+324 LSNNIAASA
-332 NRQSAFLDPQNI
+332 NRLSVMLESTQ
-344 KQIATTAKTAT
+344 
-355 NNINE
+355 
-360 AINIIKN
+360 
-367 LDPAISQKLN
+367 LN
-377 QNIQNSKTLVA
+377 QIN
-388 SLNTQSNLQTPNSI
+388 
-402 SSATQAIQAQQAQ
+402 SATIAQTAQ
-415 SIPNLESMINS
+415 STPNLESLISGLNQS
-426 INPAQNSINLNN
+426 QNSTNLSN

-447 NNFNLQDKLSMA
+447 NNLNLQDKLSMA

-466 INFFDKNSQEAKN
+466 INFFDKNSQDAKSHLA
-479 NIIEL
+479 EL
-484 KSLIKATNLAKSDI
+484 KGLIKATNLAKADI
-498 ANIMPNDKNLSA
+498 ANITPNDKNLAA
-510 QALQNDVKATLLAL
+510 QTLQNDVKATLLAL

-583 KNRFY
+583 KKRFY

-599 HVDIVI
+599 NVDIVI

-617 ATGTVEF
+617 ATGTAEF
-624 KDLILGSSKE
+624 KNLILSASKE
-634 LKTAITGLGLI
+634 LKSAITGLGLI
-645 VSSFTLAHKPKKTPY
+645 VSSFTLVHKPKKAPY
-660 NQIDKA
+660 HQADRA

>member
-15 NKDEK
+15 TKDDK
-20 KTSSKENSTTTT
+20 KSSKETSSTTT

-61 TSKLLNAL
+61 SSKLLNAL
-69 KANIDDGSYKQNAL
+69 KANIDDGTYKQNAL

-94 LAKDLTLILKSIK
+94 LAKDLASLLNSIK
-107 SDPALSQLGAKL
+107 SDPKLSQLGAKL

-154 PEILPTS
+154 AEILPSS
-161 IKTLLSQMKNTA
+161 IKELLSLMKNTT
-173 NKDLALAFITL
+173 NKDLTLAFMSL
-184 ANTQDSDP
+184 ANTKESSPQE
-192 NQSFNALLDILQKNK
+192 SFNALLEILQKNK
-207 LKNDEVLKSSNF
+207 LKNNQIVQNSNF
-219 KPLLEANAKLE
+219 KPLLEANTKLE
-230 NIAKFLDKIA
+230 HMAKFLDKIA
-240 NQIQTNPKNPI
+240 YQIQTNPKNSL

-259 TINQVQN
+259 AINQGQN
-266 VIKNIETTLSQI
+266 IIKNIETSLSQI

-290 LNNQLSQM
+290 LSTQLGQMLLDIKAELNSLKSNINNPAL
-298 ISDIKESLKEL
+298 DIKEF
-309 KSHITTPATDIKELK
+309 K
-324 LIQNIASN
+324 LSN
-332 NRQSAFLDPQNI
+332 NITASANRLSAMLESTQ
-344 KQIATTAKTAT
+344 
-355 NNINE
+355 
-360 AINIIKN
+360 
-367 LDPAISQKLN
+367 LN
-377 QNIQNSKTLVA
+377 QIN
-388 SLNTQSNLQTPNSI
+388 
-402 SSATQAIQAQQAQ
+402 SATIAQTAQ
-415 SIPNLESMINS
+415 STPNLESLISSLNQS
-426 INPAQNSINLNN
+426 QNSTNLSN

-447 NNFNLQDKLSMA
+447 NNLNLQDKLSMA

-466 INFFDKNSQEAKN
+466 INFFDKNSQDAKSHLA
-479 NIIEL
+479 EL
-484 KSLIKATNLAKSDI
+484 KGLIKATNLAKADI
-498 ANIMPNDKNLSA
+498 ANITPNDKNLAA
-510 QALQNDVKATLLAL
+510 QTLQNDVKATLLAL

-583 KNRFY
+583 KKRFY

-599 HVDIVI
+599 NVDIVI

-617 ATGTVEF
+617 ATGTAEF
-624 KDLILGSSKE
+624 KNLILSASKE
-634 LKTAITGLGLI
+634 LKSAITGLGLI
-645 VSSFTLAHKPKKTPY
+645 VSSFTLAHKPKKAPY
-660 NQIDKA
+660 HQADRA

>member
-15 NKDEK
+15 SKDEK

-61 TSKLLNAL
+61 SSKLLNAL
-69 KANIDDGSYKQNAL
+69 KANIDDGTYKQNAL

-94 LAKDLTLILKSIK
+94 LAKDLASLLNSIK
-107 SDPALSQLGAKL
+107 SDPKLSQLGAKL

-154 PEILPTS
+154 AEILPSS
-161 IKTLLSQMKNTA
+161 IKELLSLMKNTT
-173 NKDLALAFITL
+173 NKDLTLAFMGL
-184 ANTQDSDP
+184 ANTKESSPQE
-192 NQSFNALLDILQKNK
+192 SFNALLEILQKNK
-207 LKNDEVLKSSNF
+207 LKNNQIVQNSNF
-219 KPLLEANAKLE
+219 KPLLEANTKLE
-230 NIAKFLDKIA
+230 HMAKFLDKIA
-240 NQIQTNPKNPI
+240 YQIQTNPKNSF

-259 TINQVQN
+259 AINQGQN
-266 VIKNIETTLSQI
+266 IIKNIETSLSQI

-290 LNNQLSQM
+290 LSTQLGQMLLDIKAELNSLKSNINNPAL
-298 ISDIKESLKEL
+298 DIKEF
-309 KSHITTPATDIKELK
+309 K
-324 LIQNIASN
+324 LSNNIAASA
-332 NRQSAFLDPQNI
+332 NRLSAMLESTQ
-344 KQIATTAKTAT
+344 
-355 NNINE
+355 
-360 AINIIKN
+360 
-367 LDPAISQKLN
+367 LN
-377 QNIQNSKTLVA
+377 QINSTTIA
-388 SLNTQSNLQTPNSI
+388 QT
-402 SSATQAIQAQQAQ
+402 AQ
-415 SIPNLESMINS
+415 STPNLESLISSLNQS
-426 INPAQNSINLNN
+426 QNSTNLSN

-447 NNFNLQDKLSMA
+447 NNLNLQDKLSMA

-466 INFFDKNSQEAKN
+466 INFFDKNSQDAKSHLA
-479 NIIEL
+479 EL
-484 KSLIKATNLAKSDI
+484 KGLIKATNLAKADI
-498 ANIMPNDKNLSA
+498 ANITPNDKNLAA
-510 QALQNDVKATLLAL
+510 QTLQNDVKATLLTL

-583 KNRFY
+583 KKRFY

-599 HVDIVI
+599 NVDIVI

-617 ATGTVEF
+617 ATGTAEF
-624 KDLILGSSKE
+624 KNLILSASKE
-634 LKTAITGLGLI
+634 LKSAITGLGLI
-645 VSSFTLAHKPKKTPY
+645 VSSFTLAHKPKKAPY
-660 NQIDKA
+660 HQADRA

>member
-15 NKDEK
+15 TKDDK
-20 KTSSKENSTTTT
+20 KSSKETSNTTT

-69 KANIDDGSYKQNAL
+69 KANIDDGTYKQNAL

-94 LAKDLTLILKSIK
+94 LAKDLASLLNSIK
-107 SDPALSQLGAKL
+107 SDPKLSQLGAKL

-154 PEILPTS
+154 AEILPSS
-161 IKTLLSQMKNTA
+161 IKELLSLMKNTT
-173 NKDLALAFITL
+173 NKDLTLAFMGL
-184 ANTQDSDP
+184 ANTKESSPQE
-192 NQSFNALLDILQKNK
+192 SFNALLEILQKNK
-207 LKNDEVLKSSNF
+207 LKNNQIVQNSNF
-219 KPLLEANAKLE
+219 KPLLEANTKLE
-230 NIAKFLDKIA
+230 HMAKFLDKIA
-240 NQIQTNPKNPI
+240 YQIQTNPKNPL

-259 TINQVQN
+259 AINQGQN
-266 VIKNIETTLSQI
+266 IIKNIETSLSQI

-290 LNNQLSQM
+290 LSTQLGQMLLDIKAELNSLKSNINNPALDIKEFKLSNNIAASANRLSAMLESTQLSQ
-298 ISDIKESLKEL
+298 
-309 KSHITTPATDIKELK
+309 
-324 LIQNIASN
+324 
-332 NRQSAFLDPQNI
+332 
-344 KQIATTAKTAT
+344 
-355 NNINE
+355 IN
-360 AINIIKN
+360 
-367 LDPAISQKLN
+367 
-377 QNIQNSKTLVA
+377 
-388 SLNTQSNLQTPNSI
+388 
-402 SSATQAIQAQQAQ
+402 SATIAQTAQ
-415 SIPNLESMINS
+415 STPNLESLISGLNQS
-426 INPAQNSINLNN
+426 QNSTNLSN

-447 NNFNLQDKLSMA
+447 NNLNLQDKLSMA

-466 INFFDKNSQEAKN
+466 INFFDKNSQDAKSHLA
-479 NIIEL
+479 EL
-484 KSLIKATNLAKSDI
+484 KGLIKATNLAKADI
-498 ANIMPNDKNLSA
+498 ANITPNDKNLAA
-510 QALQNDVKATLLAL
+510 QTLQNDVKATLLAL

-583 KNRFY
+583 KKRFY

-599 HVDIVI
+599 NVDIVI

-617 ATGTVEF
+617 ATGTAEF
-624 KDLILGSSKE
+624 KNLILSASKE
-634 LKTAITGLGLI
+634 LKSAITGLGLI
-645 VSSFTLAHKPKKTPY
+645 VSSFTLVHKPKKAPY
-660 NQIDKA
+660 HQADMA

>member
-15 NKDEK
+15 SKDEK

-61 TSKLLNAL
+61 SSKLLNAL
-69 KANIDDGSYKQNAL
+69 KANIDDGTYKQNAL

-94 LAKDLTLILKSIK
+94 LAKDLASLLNSIK
-107 SDPALSQLGAKL
+107 SDPKLSQLGVKL

-154 PEILPTS
+154 AEILPSS
-161 IKTLLSQMKNTA
+161 IKELLSLMKNTT
-173 NKDLALAFITL
+173 NKDLTLAFMSL
-184 ANTQDSDP
+184 ANTKESSPQE
-192 NQSFNALLDILQKNK
+192 SFNALLEILQKNK
-207 LKNDEVLKSSNF
+207 LKNNQIVQNSNF
-219 KPLLEANAKLE
+219 KPLLEANTKLE
-230 NIAKFLDKIA
+230 HMAKFLDKIA
-240 NQIQTNPKNPI
+240 YQIQTNPKNSL

-259 TINQVQN
+259 AINQGQN
-266 VIKNIETTLSQI
+266 IIKNIETSLSQI

-290 LNNQLSQM
+290 LSTQLGQMLLDIKAELNSLKSNINNPALDIKEFKLSNNIAASANRLSAMLESTQLSQ
-298 ISDIKESLKEL
+298 
-309 KSHITTPATDIKELK
+309 
-324 LIQNIASN
+324 
-332 NRQSAFLDPQNI
+332 
-344 KQIATTAKTAT
+344 
-355 NNINE
+355 IN
-360 AINIIKN
+360 
-367 LDPAISQKLN
+367 
-377 QNIQNSKTLVA
+377 
-388 SLNTQSNLQTPNSI
+388 
-402 SSATQAIQAQQAQ
+402 SATIAQTAQ
-415 SIPNLESMINS
+415 STPNLESLISSLNQS
-426 INPAQNSINLNN
+426 QNSTNLSN

-447 NNFNLQDKLSMA
+447 NNLNLQDKLSMA

-466 INFFDKNSQEAKN
+466 INFFDKNSQDAKSHLA
-479 NIIEL
+479 EL
-484 KSLIKATNLAKSDI
+484 KELIKATNLAKADI
-498 ANIMPNDKNLSA
+498 ANITPNDKNLAA
-510 QALQNDVKATLLAL
+510 QTLQNDVKATLLAL

-583 KNRFY
+583 KKRFY

-599 HVDIVI
+599 NVDIVI

-617 ATGTVEF
+617 ATGTAEF
-624 KDLILGSSKE
+624 KNLILSASKE
-634 LKTAITGLGLI
+634 LKSAITGLGLI
-645 VSSFTLAHKPKKTPY
+645 VSSFTLAHKPKKAPY
-660 NQIDKA
+660 HQADRA

>member
-15 NKDEK
+15 SKDEK

-61 TSKLLNAL
+61 SSKLLNAL
-69 KANIDDGSYKQNAL
+69 KANIDDGTYKQNAL

-94 LAKDLTLILKSIK
+94 LAKDLASLLNSIK
-107 SDPALSQLGAKL
+107 SDPKLSQLGAKL

-136 TIKDTGI
+136 IIKDTGI

-154 PEILPTS
+154 AEILPSS
-161 IKTLLSQMKNTA
+161 IKELLSLMKNTT
-173 NKDLALAFITL
+173 NKDLTLAFMGL
-184 ANTQDSDP
+184 ANTKESSPQE
-192 NQSFNALLDILQKNK
+192 SFNALLEILQKNK
-207 LKNDEVLKSSNF
+207 LKNNQIVQNSNF
-219 KPLLEANAKLE
+219 KPLLEANTKLE
-230 NIAKFLDKIA
+230 HMAKFLDKIA
-240 NQIQTNPKNPI
+240 YQIQTNPKNSL

-259 TINQVQN
+259 AINQGQN
-266 VIKNIETTLSQI
+266 IIKNIETSLSQI

-290 LNNQLSQM
+290 LSTQLGQMLLDIKAELNSLKSNINNPAL
-298 ISDIKESLKEL
+298 DIKEF
-309 KSHITTPATDIKELK
+309 K
-324 LIQNIASN
+324 LSNNIAASA
-332 NRQSAFLDPQNI
+332 NRLSAMLESTQ
-344 KQIATTAKTAT
+344 
-355 NNINE
+355 
-360 AINIIKN
+360 
-367 LDPAISQKLN
+367 LN
-377 QNIQNSKTLVA
+377 QIN
-388 SLNTQSNLQTPNSI
+388 
-402 SSATQAIQAQQAQ
+402 SATIAQTAQ
-415 SIPNLESMINS
+415 STPNLESLISSLNQS
-426 INPAQNSINLNN
+426 QNSTNLSN

-447 NNFNLQDKLSMA
+447 NNLNLQDKLSMA

-466 INFFDKNSQEAKN
+466 INFFDKNSQDAKSHLA
-479 NIIEL
+479 EL
-484 KSLIKATNLAKSDI
+484 KGLIKATNLAKADI
-498 ANIMPNDKNLSA
+498 ANITPNDKNLA
-510 QALQNDVKATLLAL
+510 TQALQNDVKATLLAL

-583 KNRFY
+583 KKRFY

-599 HVDIVI
+599 NVDIVI

-617 ATGTVEF
+617 ATGTAEF
-624 KDLILGSSKE
+624 KNLILSASKE
-634 LKTAITGLGLI
+634 LKSAITGLGLI
-645 VSSFTLAHKPKKTPY
+645 VSSFTLAHKPKKAPY
-660 NQIDKA
+660 HQADRA

>member
-15 NKDEK
+15 TKDDK
-20 KTSSKENSTTTT
+20 KSSKETSNTTT

-44 QGVVIEQTKLD
+44 QGIVIEQTKLD

-69 KANIDDGSYKQNAL
+69 KANIDDGTYKQNAL

-94 LAKDLTLILKSIK
+94 LAKDLASLLNSIK
-107 SDPALSQLGAKL
+107 SDPKLSQLGAKL

-154 PEILPTS
+154 AEILPSS
-161 IKTLLSQMKNTA
+161 IKELLSLMKNTT
-173 NKDLALAFITL
+173 NKDLTLAFMGL
-184 ANTQDSDP
+184 ANTKESSPQE
-192 NQSFNALLDILQKNK
+192 SFNALLEILQKNK
-207 LKNDEVLKSSNF
+207 LKNNQIVQNSNF
-219 KPLLEANAKLE
+219 KPLLEANTKLE
-230 NIAKFLDKIA
+230 HMAKFLDKIA
-240 NQIQTNPKNPI
+240 YQIQTNPKNPL

-259 TINQVQN
+259 AINQGQN
-266 VIKNIETTLSQI
+266 IIKNIETSLSQI

-290 LNNQLSQM
+290 LSTQLGQMLLDIKAELNSLKSNINNPALDIKEFKLSNNIAASANRLSAMLESTQLSQ
-298 ISDIKESLKEL
+298 
-309 KSHITTPATDIKELK
+309 
-324 LIQNIASN
+324 
-332 NRQSAFLDPQNI
+332 
-344 KQIATTAKTAT
+344 
-355 NNINE
+355 IN
-360 AINIIKN
+360 
-367 LDPAISQKLN
+367 
-377 QNIQNSKTLVA
+377 
-388 SLNTQSNLQTPNSI
+388 
-402 SSATQAIQAQQAQ
+402 SATIAQTAQ
-415 SIPNLESMINS
+415 STPNLESLISGLNQS
-426 INPAQNSINLNN
+426 QNNTNLSN

-447 NNFNLQDKLSMA
+447 NNLNLQDKLSMA

-466 INFFDKNSQEAKN
+466 INFFDKNSQDAKSHLA
-479 NIIEL
+479 EL
-484 KSLIKATNLAKSDI
+484 KGLIKATNLAKADI
-498 ANIMPNDKNLSA
+498 ANITPNDKNLAA
-510 QALQNDVKATLLAL
+510 QTLQNDVKATLLAL

-583 KNRFY
+583 KKRFY

-599 HVDIVI
+599 NVDIVI

-617 ATGTVEF
+617 ATGTAEF
-624 KDLILGSSKE
+624 KNLILSASKE
-634 LKTAITGLGLI
+634 LKSAITGLGLI
-645 VSSFTLAHKPKKTPY
+645 VSSFTLVHKPKKAPY
-660 NQIDKA
+660 HQADRA

>member
-15 NKDEK
+15 TKDDK
-20 KTSSKENSTTTT
+20 KSSKETSSTTS
-32 LNDGKTILKKPT
+32 LNDGKTILKRPT

-61 TSKLLNAL
+61 SSKLLNAL
-69 KANIDDGSYKQNAL
+69 KANIDDGTYKQNAL

-94 LAKDLTLILKSIK
+94 LAKDLASLLNSIK
-107 SDPALSQLGAKL
+107 SDPKLSQLGAKL

-154 PEILPTS
+154 AEILPSS
-161 IKTLLSQMKNTA
+161 IKELLSLMKNTT
-173 NKDLALAFITL
+173 NKDLALAFMGL
-184 ANTQDSDP
+184 ANAKESDP
-192 NQSFNALLDILQKNK
+192 QESFNALLEILQKNK
-207 LKNDEVLKSSNF
+207 LKNNQIVQNSNF
-219 KPLLEANAKLE
+219 KSLLEANAKLE
-230 NIAKFLDKIA
+230 HMAKFLDKIA
-240 NQIQTNPKNPI
+240 YQIQTNPKNSL

-259 TINQVQN
+259 AINQGQN
-266 VIKNIETTLSQI
+266 IIKNIETSLSQI

-290 LNNQLSQM
+290 LSTQLGQMLLDIKAELNLLKSNINNPALDIKEFKLSNNIAASANRLSAMLETTQLSQ
-298 ISDIKESLKEL
+298 INS
-309 KSHITTPATDIKELK
+309 TT
-324 LIQNIASN
+324 IA
-332 NRQSAFLDPQNI
+332 Q
-344 KQIATTAKTAT
+344 TAKST
-355 NNINE
+355 
-360 AINIIKN
+360 
-367 LDPAISQKLN
+367 
-377 QNIQNSKTLVA
+377 
-388 SLNTQSNLQTPNSI
+388 
-402 SSATQAIQAQQAQ
+402 
-415 SIPNLESMINS
+415 PNLESLMSSLNQS
-426 INPAQNSINLNN
+426 QNSTNLSN

-447 NNFNLQDKLSMA
+447 NNLNLQDKLSMA

-466 INFFDKNSQEAKN
+466 INFFDKNSQDAKSHLA
-479 NIIEL
+479 EL
-484 KSLIKATNLAKSDI
+484 KELIKATNLAKADI
-498 ANIMPNDKNLSA
+498 ANITPNDKNLA
-510 QALQNDVKATLLAL
+510 TQTLQNDVKATLLAL

-583 KNRFY
+583 KKRFY

-599 HVDIVI
+599 NVDIVI

-617 ATGTVEF
+617 ATGTADF
-624 KDLILGSSKE
+624 KNLILSASKE
-634 LKTAITGLGLI
+634 LKSAITGLGLI
-645 VSSFTLAHKPKKTPY
+645 VSSFTLAHKPKKAPY
-660 NQIDKA
+660 HQADRA

>member
-15 NKDEK
+15 TKDDK
-20 KTSSKENSTTTT
+20 KSSKETGSTTS
-32 LNDGKTILKKPT
+32 LNDGKTILKRPT

-61 TSKLLNAL
+61 SSKLLNAL
-69 KANIDDGSYKQNAL
+69 KANIDDGTYKQNAL

-94 LAKDLTLILKSIK
+94 LAKDLASLLNSIK
-107 SDPALSQLGAKL
+107 SDPKLSQLGAKL

-154 PEILPTS
+154 AEILPSS
-161 IKTLLSQMKNTA
+161 IKELLSLMKNTT
-173 NKDLALAFITL
+173 NKDLTLAFMGL
-184 ANTQDSDP
+184 ANAKESSPQE
-192 NQSFNALLDILQKNK
+192 SFNTLLEILQKNK
-207 LKNDEVLKSSNF
+207 LKNNQIVQNSNF

-230 NIAKFLDKIA
+230 HMAKFLDKIA
-240 NQIQTNPKNPI
+240 YQIQTNPKNSL

-259 TINQVQN
+259 AINQGQN
-266 VIKNIETTLSQI
+266 IIKNIETSLSQI
-278 NFNHPNLKNVKP
+278 NFNHPNLKNIKP
-290 LNNQLSQM
+290 LSTQLGQMLLDIKAELNLLKSNINNPALDIKEFKLSNNIAASANRLSAMLESTQLSQ
-298 ISDIKESLKEL
+298 INN
-309 KSHITTPATDIKELK
+309 TT
-324 LIQNIASN
+324 IA
-332 NRQSAFLDPQNI
+332 Q
-344 KQIATTAKTAT
+344 T
-355 NNINE
+355 
-360 AINIIKN
+360 
-367 LDPAISQKLN
+367 
-377 QNIQNSKTLVA
+377 
-388 SLNTQSNLQTPNSI
+388 TQST
-402 SSATQAIQAQQAQ
+402 
-415 SIPNLESMINS
+415 PNLESLISSLNQS
-426 INPAQNSINLNN
+426 QNSTNLSN

-447 NNFNLQDKLSMA
+447 NNLNLQDKLSMA

-466 INFFDKNSQEAKN
+466 INFFDKNSQDAKSHLA
-479 NIIEL
+479 EL
-484 KSLIKATNLAKSDI
+484 KGLIKATNLAKADI
-498 ANIMPNDKNLSA
+498 ANITPNDKNLAA
-510 QALQNDVKATLLAL
+510 QTLQNDVKATLLAL

-583 KNRFY
+583 KKRFY

-599 HVDIVI
+599 NVDIVI

-617 ATGTVEF
+617 ATGTAEF
-624 KDLILGSSKE
+624 KNLILSTSKE
-634 LKTAITGLGLI
+634 LKSAITGLGLI
-645 VSSFTLAHKPKKTPY
+645 VSSFSLAHKPKKAPY
-660 NQIDKA
+660 HQADRA

>member
-1 MIIVNNTPT
+1 MMIIVNNTPT

-15 NKDEK
+15 SKDEK

-61 TSKLLNAL
+61 SSKLLNAL
-69 KANIDDGSYKQNAL
+69 KANIDDGTYKQNAL

-94 LAKDLTLILKSIK
+94 LAKDLASLLNSIK
-107 SDPALSQLGAKL
+107 SDPKLSQLGAKL
-119 ESFIKPVEHIK
+119 ESFIKPVEYIK

-154 PEILPTS
+154 TEILPSS
-161 IKTLLSQMKNTA
+161 IKELLSLMKNTT
-173 NKDLALAFITL
+173 NKDLTLAFMSL
-184 ANTQDSDP
+184 ANTKESSPQE
-192 NQSFNALLDILQKNK
+192 SFNALLEILQKNK
-207 LKNDEVLKSSNF
+207 LKNNQIVQNSNF
-219 KPLLEANAKLE
+219 KPLLEANTKLE
-230 NIAKFLDKIA
+230 HMAKFLDKIA
-240 NQIQTNPKNPI
+240 YQIQTNPKNSL

-259 TINQVQN
+259 AINQGQN
-266 VIKNIETTLSQI
+266 IIKNIETSLSQI

-290 LNNQLSQM
+290 LSTQLGQMLLDIKAELNSLKSNINNPALDIKEFKLSNNIAASANRLSAMLESTQLSQ
-298 ISDIKESLKEL
+298 INS
-309 KSHITTPATDIKELK
+309 TT
-324 LIQNIASN
+324 IA
-332 NRQSAFLDPQNI
+332 
-344 KQIATTAKTAT
+344 
-355 NNINE
+355 
-360 AINIIKN
+360 
-367 LDPAISQKLN
+367 
-377 QNIQNSKTLVA
+377 
-388 SLNTQSNLQTPNSI
+388 QT
-402 SSATQAIQAQQAQ
+402 AQ
-415 SIPNLESMINS
+415 STPNLESLISGLNQS
-426 INPAQNSINLNN
+426 QNSTNLSN

-447 NNFNLQDKLSMA
+447 NNLNLQDKLSMA

-466 INFFDKNSQEAKN
+466 INFFDKNSQDAKSHLA
-479 NIIEL
+479 EL
-484 KSLIKATNLAKSDI
+484 KGLIKATNLAKADI
-498 ANIMPNDKNLSA
+498 ANITPNDKNLAA
-510 QALQNDVKATLLAL
+510 QTLQNDVKATLLAL

-583 KNRFY
+583 KKRFY

-599 HVDIVI
+599 NVDIVI

-617 ATGTVEF
+617 ATGTAEF
-624 KDLILGSSKE
+624 KNLILSASKE
-634 LKTAITGLGLI
+634 LKSAITGLGLI
-645 VSSFTLAHKPKKTPY
+645 VSSFTLAHKPKKAPY
-660 NQIDKA
+660 HQADRA

>member
-15 NKDEK
+15 TKDDK
-20 KTSSKENSTTTT
+20 KVSKESNSTTS
-32 LNDGKTILKKPT
+32 LNDGKTILKRPA

-61 TSKLLNAL
+61 SSKLLNAL

-94 LAKDLTLILKSIK
+94 LAKDLTSLLSSIK
-107 SDPALSQLGAKL
+107 SDPKLRELGAKL

-154 PEILPTS
+154 AEILPSS
-161 IKTLLSQMKNTA
+161 IKELLSLMKNTT
-173 NKDLALAFITL
+173 NKDLTLAFMGL
-184 ANTQDSDP
+184 ANAGESSPQE
-192 NQSFNALLDILQKNK
+192 SFNALLEILQKNK
-207 LKNDEVLKSSNF
+207 FKNSQIVQNSNF

-230 NIAKFLDKIA
+230 HMAKFLDKIA
-240 NQIQTNPKNPI
+240 NQIQTNPKNPL

-259 TINQVQN
+259 AINQGQN
-266 VIKNIETTLSQI
+266 IIKNIEASLSQI

-290 LNNQLSQM
+290 LNAQLGQM
-298 ISDIKESLKEL
+298 LTEIKTQLNLLKSNINNPALDIKEF
-309 KSHITTPATDIKELK
+309 K
-324 LIQNIASN
+324 LSNNIAASA
-332 NRQSAFLDPQNI
+332 NRLSVITD
-344 KQIATTAKTAT
+344 
-355 NNINE
+355 
-360 AINIIKN
+360 
-367 LDPAISQKLN
+367 
-377 QNIQNSKTLVA
+377 NIQPNT
-388 SLNTQSNLQTPNSI
+388 LNTTMAQ
-402 SSATQAIQAQQAQ
+402 ATQA
-415 SIPNLESMINS
+415 STNLDSLISSLNQ
-426 INPAQNSINLNN
+426 AQNSANLSN
-438 FIQHINTDA
+438 FIQHISTDA
-447 NNFNLQDKLSMA
+447 NNLNLQDKLSMA

-466 INFFDKNSQEAKN
+466 INFFDRNSQDAKSHLAE
-479 NIIEL
+479 I
-484 KSLIKATNLAKSDI
+484 KGLIKATNLAKADI
-498 ANIMPNDKNLSA
+498 ANITPNDKNLA
-510 QALQNDVKATLLAL
+510 TQALQNDVKATLLAL

-583 KNRFY
+583 KKRFY

-599 HVDIVI
+599 NVDIVI

-617 ATGTVEF
+617 ATGTAEF
-624 KDLILGSSKE
+624 KNLILSASKE
-634 LKTAITGLGLI
+634 LKSSITGLGLI
-645 VSSFTLAHKPKKTPY
+645 VSSFTLAHKPKKAPY
-660 NQIDKA
+660 HQVDRA

>member
-15 NKDEK
+15 SKDEK

-61 TSKLLNAL
+61 SSKLLNAL
-69 KANIDDGSYKQNAL
+69 KANIDDGTYKQNAL

-94 LAKDLTLILKSIK
+94 LAKDLASLLNSIK
-107 SDPALSQLGAKL
+107 SDPKLSQLGAKL

-154 PEILPTS
+154 AEILPSS
-161 IKTLLSQMKNTA
+161 IKELLSLMKNTT
-173 NKDLALAFITL
+173 NKDLTLAFMSL
-184 ANTQDSDP
+184 ANTKESSPQE
-192 NQSFNALLDILQKNK
+192 SFNALLEILQKNK
-207 LKNDEVLKSSNF
+207 LKNNQIVQNSNF
-219 KPLLEANAKLE
+219 KPLLEANTKLE
-230 NIAKFLDKIA
+230 HMAKFLDKIA
-240 NQIQTNPKNPI
+240 YQIQTNPKNSL

-259 TINQVQN
+259 AINQGQN
-266 VIKNIETTLSQI
+266 IIKNIETSLSQI

-290 LNNQLSQM
+290 LSTQLGQMLLDIKAELNSLKSNINNPAL
-298 ISDIKESLKEL
+298 DIKEF
-309 KSHITTPATDIKELK
+309 K
-324 LIQNIASN
+324 LSNNIAASA
-332 NRQSAFLDPQNI
+332 NRLSAMLESTQ
-344 KQIATTAKTAT
+344 
-355 NNINE
+355 
-360 AINIIKN
+360 
-367 LDPAISQKLN
+367 LN
-377 QNIQNSKTLVA
+377 QINSTTIA
-388 SLNTQSNLQTPNSI
+388 QT
-402 SSATQAIQAQQAQ
+402 AQ
-415 SIPNLESMINS
+415 STPNLESLMSSLNQS
-426 INPAQNSINLNN
+426 QNSTNLSN

-447 NNFNLQDKLSMA
+447 NNLNLQDKLSMA

-466 INFFDKNSQEAKN
+466 INFFDKNSQDAKSHLA
-479 NIIEL
+479 EL
-484 KSLIKATNLAKSDI
+484 KGLIKATNLAKADI
-498 ANIMPNDKNLSA
+498 ANITPNDKNLAA
-510 QALQNDVKATLLAL
+510 QTLQNDVKATLLAL

-583 KNRFY
+583 KKRFY

-599 HVDIVI
+599 NVDIVI

-617 ATGTVEF
+617 ATGTAEF
-624 KDLILGSSKE
+624 KNLILSASKE
-634 LKTAITGLGLI
+634 LKSAITGLGLI
-645 VSSFTLAHKPKKTPY
+645 VSSFTLAHKPKKAPY
-660 NQIDKA
+660 HQADRA

>member
-15 NKDEK
+15 SKDEK

-61 TSKLLNAL
+61 SSKLLNAL
-69 KANIDDGSYKQNAL
+69 KANIDDGTYKQNAL

-94 LAKDLTLILKSIK
+94 LAKDLASLLNSIK
-107 SDPALSQLGAKL
+107 SDPKLSQLGAKL

-154 PEILPTS
+154 AEILPSS
-161 IKTLLSQMKNTA
+161 IKELLSLMKNTT
-173 NKDLALAFITL
+173 NKDLTLAFMSL
-184 ANTQDSDP
+184 ANTKESSPQE
-192 NQSFNALLDILQKNK
+192 SFNALLEILQKNK
-207 LKNDEVLKSSNF
+207 LKNNQIVQNSNF
-219 KPLLEANAKLE
+219 KPLLEANTKLE
-230 NIAKFLDKIA
+230 HMAKFLDKIA
-240 NQIQTNPKNPI
+240 YQIQTNPKNSL

-259 TINQVQN
+259 AINQGQN
-266 VIKNIETTLSQI
+266 IIKNIETSLSQI

-290 LNNQLSQM
+290 LSTQLGQMLLDIKAELNSLKSNINNPAL
-298 ISDIKESLKEL
+298 DIKEF
-309 KSHITTPATDIKELK
+309 K
-324 LIQNIASN
+324 LSNNIAASA
-332 NRQSAFLDPQNI
+332 NRLSAMLESTQ
-344 KQIATTAKTAT
+344 
-355 NNINE
+355 
-360 AINIIKN
+360 
-367 LDPAISQKLN
+367 LN
-377 QNIQNSKTLVA
+377 QIN
-388 SLNTQSNLQTPNSI
+388 
-402 SSATQAIQAQQAQ
+402 SATIAQTAQ
-415 SIPNLESMINS
+415 STPNLESLISSLNQS
-426 INPAQNSINLNN
+426 QNSTNLSN

-447 NNFNLQDKLSMA
+447 NNLNLQDKLSMA

-466 INFFDKNSQEAKN
+466 INFFDKNSQDAKSHLA
-479 NIIEL
+479 EL
-484 KSLIKATNLAKSDI
+484 KGLIKATNLAKADI
-498 ANIMPNDKNLSA
+498 ANITPNDKNLAA
-510 QALQNDVKATLLAL
+510 QTLQNDVKATLLAL

-583 KNRFY
+583 KKRFY

-599 HVDIVI
+599 NVDIVI

-617 ATGTVEF
+617 ATGTAEF
-624 KDLILGSSKE
+624 KNLILSASKE
-634 LKTAITGLGLI
+634 LKSAITGLGLI
-645 VSSFTLAHKPKKTPY
+645 VSSFTLAHKPKKAPY
-660 NQIDKA
+660 HQADRA

>member
-1 MIIVNNTPT
+1 MMIIVNNTPT

-15 NKDEK
+15 SKDEK

-61 TSKLLNAL
+61 SSKLLNAL
-69 KANIDDGSYKQNAL
+69 KANIDDGTYKQNAL

-94 LAKDLTLILKSIK
+94 LAKDLASLLNSIK
-107 SDPALSQLGAKL
+107 SDPKLSQLGAKL
-119 ESFIKPVEHIK
+119 ESFIKPVEYIK

-154 PEILPTS
+154 AEILPSS
-161 IKTLLSQMKNTA
+161 IKELLSLMKNTT
-173 NKDLALAFITL
+173 NKDLTLAFMSL
-184 ANTQDSDP
+184 ANTKESSPQE
-192 NQSFNALLDILQKNK
+192 SFNALLEILQKNK
-207 LKNDEVLKSSNF
+207 LKNNQIVQNSNF
-219 KPLLEANAKLE
+219 KPLLEANTKLE
-230 NIAKFLDKIA
+230 HMAKFLDKIA
-240 NQIQTNPKNPI
+240 YQIQTNPKNSL

-259 TINQVQN
+259 AINQGQN
-266 VIKNIETTLSQI
+266 IIKNIETSLSQI

-290 LNNQLSQM
+290 LSTQLGQMLLDIKAELNSLKSNINNPALDIKEFKLSNNIAASANRLSAMLESTQLSQ
-298 ISDIKESLKEL
+298 INS
-309 KSHITTPATDIKELK
+309 TT
-324 LIQNIASN
+324 IA
-332 NRQSAFLDPQNI
+332 
-344 KQIATTAKTAT
+344 
-355 NNINE
+355 
-360 AINIIKN
+360 
-367 LDPAISQKLN
+367 
-377 QNIQNSKTLVA
+377 
-388 SLNTQSNLQTPNSI
+388 QT
-402 SSATQAIQAQQAQ
+402 AQ
-415 SIPNLESMINS
+415 STPNLESLISGLNQS
-426 INPAQNSINLNN
+426 QNSTNLSN

-447 NNFNLQDKLSMA
+447 NNLNLQDKLSMA

-466 INFFDKNSQEAKN
+466 INFFDKNSQDAKSHLA
-479 NIIEL
+479 EL
-484 KSLIKATNLAKSDI
+484 KGLIKATNLAKADI
-498 ANIMPNDKNLSA
+498 ANITPNDKNLAA
-510 QALQNDVKATLLAL
+510 QTLQNDVKATLLAL

-583 KNRFY
+583 KKRFY

-599 HVDIVI
+599 NVDIVI

-617 ATGTVEF
+617 ATGTAEF
-624 KDLILGSSKE
+624 KNLILSASKE
-634 LKTAITGLGLI
+634 LKSAITGLGLI
-645 VSSFTLAHKPKKTPY
+645 VSSFTLAHKPKKAPY
-660 NQIDKA
+660 HQADRA